1 MSESFWVITGS
12 TKEGKLS
19 KDLELAAQ
27 STATIVVL
35 MGMRKLPEIVALYN
49 RLGISET
56 PVGIIQNGTT
66 RKEKIGLGTMENI
79 MDVVS
84 EKGLKSPAIIIIG
97 KVVEAHPRLS
107 ELLAEISHY

>member
-1 MSESFWVITGS
+1 
-12 TKEGKLS
+12 
-19 KDLELAAQ
+19 
-27 STATIVVL
+27 
-35 MGMRKLPEIVALYN
+35 
-49 RLGISET
+49 
-56 PVGIIQNGTT
+56 
-66 RKEKIGLGTMENI
+66 